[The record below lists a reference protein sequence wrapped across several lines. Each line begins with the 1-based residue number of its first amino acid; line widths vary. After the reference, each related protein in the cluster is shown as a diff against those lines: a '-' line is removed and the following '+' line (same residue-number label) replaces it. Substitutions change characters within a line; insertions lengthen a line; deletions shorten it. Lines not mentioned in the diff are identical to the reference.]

1 METVTVG
8 QGSARTLLVHGNDLC
23 GAFYR
28 PLAEHLAERGLPT
41 ALVTLPG
48 FHRVPPLAT
57 PSWDG
62 LVELVVQR
70 TPAILIG
77 HSMGG
82 LLALLAAARRPPSL
96 THLVLLEPAVFP
108 TRWLARAAANRY
120 LGSVVRGDRD
130 RWVNWNGATRR
141 VHDEGAYSRAAI
153 ELYLE
158 VRRTSDRATAEA
170 LFTALPELYPLP
182 YDRVAVPTLLL
193 TGAETGWRAR
203 LMLRSLRRRLRPRH
217 ASIPGAAHWMIHE
230 ADAALADHIA
240 EFVQ

>member
-1 METVTVG
+1 MG
-8 QGSARTLLVHGNDLC
+8 QGSARALLVHGNDLC

-28 PLAEHLAERGLPT
+28 PLAERLAERGLPT

-57 PSWDG
+57 PSWDR
-62 LVELVVQR
+62 LVDLLVDHV
-70 TPAILIG
+70 PAILVG

-82 LLALLAAARRPPSL
+82 LLALLAAARQPARL

-108 TRWLARAAANRY
+108 TRWLARAAARSY
-120 LGSVVRGDRD
+120 LDSVVRGDRE
-130 RWVNWNGATRR
+130 RFVNWNGATRR
-141 VHDEGAYSRAAI
+141 VHDEAAYPRAAI
-153 ELYLE
+153 DLYLE
-158 VRRTSDRATAEA
+158 VRRTSDPATAEA
-170 LFTALPELYPLP
+170 LFTALPLLYPLP

-203 LMLRSLRRRLRPRH
+203 LMLQGLRRRLRPLH
-217 ASIPGAAHWMIHE
+217 TSIPGAAHWMIHE